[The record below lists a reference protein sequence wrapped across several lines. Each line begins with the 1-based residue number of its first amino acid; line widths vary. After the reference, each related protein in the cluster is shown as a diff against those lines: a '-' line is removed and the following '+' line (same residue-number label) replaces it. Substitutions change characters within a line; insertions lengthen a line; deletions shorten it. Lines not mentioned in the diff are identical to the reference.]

1 MTRNTRVN
9 VSRQSRFHKTNNFIP
24 TGMLMKIVDERLYSN
39 LTPDHWGM
47 TTSLHKR
54 NKLGCMILQKRP
66 FYFEET
72 VVLPLK
78 WHLYFNDV
86 MRANDVHGTAT
97 ILFPEDTTL
106 HLPFLHTPSGQ
117 FLGVLHS
124 GSPQ

>member
-1 MTRNTRVN
+1 
-9 VSRQSRFHKTNNFIP
+9 
-24 TGMLMKIVDERLYSN
+24 MK
-39 LTPDHWGM
+39 
-47 TTSLHKR
+47 
-54 NKLGCMILQKRP
+54 LQKRP

-86 MRANDVHGTAT
+86 MKANDVHGTAT